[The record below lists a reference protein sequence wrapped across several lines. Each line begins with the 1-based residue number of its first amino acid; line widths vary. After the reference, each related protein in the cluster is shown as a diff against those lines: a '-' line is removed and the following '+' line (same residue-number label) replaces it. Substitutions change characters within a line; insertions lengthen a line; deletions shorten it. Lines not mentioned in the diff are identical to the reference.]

1 MSIHPIN
8 SIRELKEKMLLLNQA
23 AITVRFCLI
32 SIAFWNNTC
41 TRQAGDFQR
50 QTRGI
55 CDEGFSSQTP

>member
-32 SIAFWNNTC
+32 SIAF
-41 TRQAGDFQR
+41 
-50 QTRGI
+50 
-55 CDEGFSSQTP
+55 